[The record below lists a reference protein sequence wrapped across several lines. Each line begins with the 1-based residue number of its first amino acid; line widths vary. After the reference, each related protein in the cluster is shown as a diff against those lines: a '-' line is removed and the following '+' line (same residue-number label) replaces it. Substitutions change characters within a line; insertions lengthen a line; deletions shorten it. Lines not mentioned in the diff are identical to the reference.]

1 MDTTQLSR
9 VWHWPPWR
17 PSRWRAA
24 GAADAPNTLTAAEKA
39 AGWRLLFDGSST
51 AGWRGYNKPDTSG
64 LRWVV
69 KDGAVCLPPAD
80 GADTRGH
87 RDIITADT
95 FGDFDLTWQ
104 WQVQPGS
111 NSGLKY
117 FVVES
122 GDAAIGHEYQI
133 IDDARHADAKISTER
148 QTASFYD
155 VKSATARPTKP
166 IGEWNTSRVLV
177 QGNHVEH
184 WLNGAKVLEYEL
196 GSPEILGRGAGQQ
209 VQDECRLRHEEAGP
223 HPAAG
228 PRRCGVLSEREGA
241 AGHDVGIADCRL
253 RLQIDDYELD
263 RRA

>member
-1 MDTTQLSR
+1 MAIVT
-9 VWHWPPWR
+9 
-17 PSRWRAA
+17 AA
-24 GAADAPNTLTAAEKA
+24 ITALGAPLGAADAPNTLTAAEKA
-39 AGWRLLFDGSST
+39 AGWRLLFDGAST

-64 LRWVV
+64 LRWMV
-69 KDGAVCLPPAD
+69 KDGAVCLPAAD

-111 NSGLKY
+111 NSGVKY

-122 GDAAIGHEYQI
+122 GNAAIGHEYQI
-133 IDDARHADAKISTER
+133 IDDARHPDAKISTER

-155 VKSATARPTKP
+155 VKSASARPTKP

-196 GSPEILGRGAGQQ
+196 GSPEILAA
-209 VQDECRLRHEEAGP
+209 VQDSKFKPNAGFGTKKP
-223 HPAAG
+223 
-228 PRRCGVLSEREGA
+228 
-241 AGHDVGIADCRL
+241 GHIL
-253 RLQIDDYELD
+253 LQDHGDAVCYRNVKI
-263 RRA
+263 RPGTT